1 MNYIIKV
8 NDKYYMGK
16 EFKTNNIVLNENV
29 VHAQRFTNY
38 KEVKQV
44 VSELELI
51 KGSKI
56 KIIGGINDMKTII
69 IEDSKYK
76 IEYDSNE
83 IWNFKIFQGNEDV
96 TKELKFNVMS
106 DIVINLIENIENG
119 IELKGFKIK
128 L

>member
-1 MNYIIKV
+1 
-8 NDKYYMGK
+8 
-16 EFKTNNIVLNENV
+16 
-29 VHAQRFTNY
+29 
-38 KEVKQV
+38 
-44 VSELELI
+44 
-51 KGSKI
+51 
-56 KIIGGINDMKTII
+56 MKTII

-128 L
+128 LQEV

>member
-1 MNYIIKV
+1 
-8 NDKYYMGK
+8 
-16 EFKTNNIVLNENV
+16 
-29 VHAQRFTNY
+29 
-38 KEVKQV
+38 
-44 VSELELI
+44 
-51 KGSKI
+51 
-56 KIIGGINDMKTII
+56 MKTII

-76 IEYDSNE
+76 IEYDPNE

-96 TKELKFNVMS
+96 TKELKFNAMS

>member
-1 MNYIIKV
+1 
-8 NDKYYMGK
+8 
-16 EFKTNNIVLNENV
+16 
-29 VHAQRFTNY
+29 
-38 KEVKQV
+38 
-44 VSELELI
+44 
-51 KGSKI
+51 
-56 KIIGGINDMKTII
+56 MKTII

-76 IEYDSNE
+76 IKYNPNE

-119 IELKGFKIK
+119 IRLEGFKIK